1 MLTETTKRSRWTY
14 ILIGVFIGSILSFC
28 LAWVSFIYFIHDGFR
43 VAAYLFPH
51 AVLLSPDFDALSLT
65 SLTVAFI
72 LWPVYGAIL
81 GGSVSSGRRRWQV
94 IAVCLL
100 IEHIALGSIAWK
112 RVDSQPV
119 KITVG
124 EKNRN

>member
-1 MLTETTKRSRWTY
+1 MAMRSRQTY
-14 ILIGVFIGSILSFC
+14 ILVGGLIGLILSFC
-28 LAWVSFIYFIHDGFR
+28 LAGISFVYAIHDGFR
-43 VAAYLFPH
+43 VAAYFFPH
-51 AVLLSPDFDALSLT
+51 AVFLSPNLASLSLT
-65 SLTVAFI
+65 SLTIAFI

-81 GGSVSSGRRRWQV
+81 GGSITSGRRKWQL

-100 IEHIALGSIAWK
+100 IQHIALGSIAWK

-119 KITVG
+119 KITLE